1 MFLKTL
7 VKGLVAP
14 PLRAWR
20 ARRAAALQNVALRQC
35 DRGDREAALATLKRA
50 AALDPKSAQVRAFM
64 GVVLLQLRSLDA
76 ALDHLRI
83 AHDTDPQNGDIL
95 KLLVD
100 TLLQSGRT
108 QKALTICEAALR
120 RDRTFYEA
128 WTCLGLVYRRT
139 HRSAEALECYER
151 AIALEPRDVDS
162 MANRAIALSDLG
174 RPDEALEAFEA
185 VLALKPDHALARFHR
200 GLALLSKG
208 DYAQGWR
215 DYEMRLVSSD
225 KPPQKALAPRWDG
238 APLAGRSIVVRGE
251 QGLGDQIMFASCLPQ
266 LVESAGSCAIECDPK
281 LVALF
286 ERSFPAARV
295 RATGADAPAD
305 ARYDFEVPLGSLPMH
320 YRRTAQDFPRHA
332 GYLEADPVRTREW
345 RGRLHALG
353 PGLKIG
359 ISWRGGT
366 VLSRVALR
374 SIPLEAWE
382 RVFALAGVRFVSL
395 QYTEGAAAEV
405 AALARAGG
413 PAIAHW
419 DEAMADYDDT
429 AALVTALDLT
439 ISVCTSVVHLA
450 GALGRPVWV
459 LAPQAAEWRYG
470 SRGEAMPWYPS
481 ARVFRQEDYGDWD
494 PVMRRVAGEL
504 HALQQYSF
512 GGAGATRR

>member
-1 MFLKTL
+1 MFLKTI
-7 VKGLVAP
+7 VRALVAP
-14 PLRAWR
+14 PLHAWR
-20 ARRAAALQNVALRQC
+20 ARRAAALQSLAVRQC
-35 DRGDREAALATLKRA
+35 DKGDREGALLTLKRA
-50 AALDPKSAQVRAFM
+50 ASLDPKSAAVRAFM

-120 RDRTFYEA
+120 RDRTFHEA
-128 WTCLGLVYRRT
+128 WTSLGLVYRRT

-151 AIALEPRDVDS
+151 AIALKERDVDS

-185 VLALKPDHALARFHR
+185 VLAVAPDHAVARFHR

-208 DYAQGWR
+208 DYADGWR
-215 DYEMRLVSSD
+215 DYELRLVSSD
-225 KPPQKALAPRWDG
+225 RPAQKALAPRWDG
-238 APLAGRSIVVRGE
+238 APLAGRSILVRGE

-266 LVESAGSCAIECDPK
+266 LIADAGSCTVECAPQ
-281 LVALF
+281 LVKIF
-286 ERSFPAARV
+286 ERSFPEARV
-295 RATGADAPAD
+295 RATGADAAPD
-305 ARYDFEVPLGSLPMH
+305 ARYDYEVPLGSLPMQ
-320 YRRTAQDFPRHA
+320 YRRSAQDFPRHS
-332 GYLEADPVRTREW
+332 GYLKPDPARTREW

-359 ISWRGGT
+359 LSWRGGT
-366 VLSRVALR
+366 ALSRVALR

-382 RVFALAGVRFVSL
+382 RLFALAGVRFVSL
-395 QYTEGAAAEV
+395 QYTEGAAAEL

-413 PAIAHW
+413 PEVAHW
-419 DEAMADYDDT
+419 EDAIADYDET
-429 AALVTALDLT
+429 AALVSALDLT
-439 ISVCTSVVHLA
+439 VSVCTSVVHLT

-459 LAPQAAEWRYG
+459 LAPQAPEWRYG
-470 SRGEAMPWYPS
+470 TRGEAVPWYPS
-481 ARVFRQEDYGDWD
+481 ARVFRQEDYGEWD
-494 PVMRRVAGEL
+494 PVMRRVAAEL

>member
-1 MFLKTL
+1 MLLKTL
-7 VKGLVAP
+7 ARDLVAL

-50 AALDPKSAQVRAFM
+50 ASLDPKSASVRAFM

-95 KLLVD
+95 KLLVE
-100 TLLQSGRT
+100 TLLQSGRY

-120 RDRTFYEA
+120 RDRAFYEA

-151 AIALEPRDVDS
+151 AVALNARDVDS

-174 RPDEALEAFEA
+174 RLDEALEALEA
-185 VLALKPDHALARFHR
+185 VLAVSPDHVLARFHR
-200 GLALLSKG
+200 GLARLSQG
-208 DYAQGWR
+208 DYAQGWP
-215 DYEMRLVSSD
+215 DYELRLASSD
-225 KPPQKALAPRWDG
+225 KPEIKALAPRWEG
-238 APLAGRSIVVRGE
+238 APLEGRSILVRGE
-251 QGLGDQIMFASCLPQ
+251 QGLGDQIMFASCLPE
-266 LVESAGSCAIECDPK
+266 LITNAASCTIECERK

-286 ERSFPAARV
+286 GRSFPEARV
-295 RATGADAPAD
+295 HAIGETPAD
-305 ARYDFEVPLGSLPMH
+305 ARHDFEVPLGSLPLH
-320 YRRTAQDFPRHA
+320 CRRTAQDFPRHP
-332 GYLEADPVRTREW
+332 GYLKPDPARVREW
-345 RGRLHALG
+345 RGKLHALG

-366 VLSRVALR
+366 ALTRVALR
-374 SIPLEAWE
+374 SIPLEGWE
-382 RVFALAGVRFVSL
+382 RLFALAGVRFVSL
-395 QYTEGAAAEV
+395 QYTDAAAAEV
-405 AALARAGG
+405 AALERSGG
-413 PAIAHW
+413 PSIVHWPEAI
-419 DEAMADYDDT
+419 DDYDET
-429 AALVTALDLT
+429 AALVAALDLT

-450 GALGRPVWV
+450 GAVGRPVWV

-470 SRGEAMPWYPS
+470 TRGEALPWYPS
-481 ARVFRQEDYGDWD
+481 ARVFRQEHPDDWD
-494 PVMRRVAGEL
+494 SVLRRVASEL

-512 GGAGATRR
+512 GGAGAVRH